1 MHRPIEKLLRHSTT
15 IVVAGADS
23 PPAAAAASST
33 RSWPGHLGPP
43 QAKPSY
49 PLGARG
55 PPAAPPPPLAT
66 RVPPR
71 PAGDQL
77 RPPCSALLCS
87 ILNQME
93 GTNTGIAEKGVA

>member
-1 MHRPIEKLLRHSTT
+1 MEKLLRHSTT

-23 PPAAAAASST
+23 PTAAAAASSR

-43 QAKPSY
+43 RAKPSY

-66 RVPPR
+66 GAPPR
-71 PAGDQL
+71 PTGDPL

-93 GTNTGIAEKGVA
+93 GTHTAIEEKGGA